1 MSVKYRL
8 TLQLFIFTAFRC
20 MSVCL
25 CPPYSF
31 ILCIE
36 VDDDGDVD
44 EVYLVE
50 EDDHKMKHLKQALH
64 DK

>member
-1 MSVKYRL
+1 MLNIVSPYNY
-8 TLQLFIFTAFRC
+8 LFLLPFDAC
-20 MSVCL
+20 QSVCVFH
-25 CPPYSF
+25 SF